1 MGVQFHCLI
10 YQVFCIAEE
19 ETEADELK
27 ADVKK
32 FLYDLRMQAEVI
44 VVTMKSWEA
53 HQEDNQ
59 VVGNTG
65 RNDAMESFSKARKR
79 IADRITEG
87 AKGNT
92 NSSNAHSETVHVT
105 AQEQQV
111 YVVCF
116 RVYLLLCFSSS
127 FLFSFHLPSIKSHS
141 TFYIPFLWD
150 GFV

>member
-1 MGVQFHCLI
+1 
-10 YQVFCIAEE
+10 VFCIAEE

-59 VVGNTG
+59 VVGHTG
-65 RNDAMESFSKARKR
+65 RDDAMESFSKARKR

-87 AKGNT
+87 VKGNT
-92 NSSNAHSETVHVT
+92 NSNNAHSESVHVT

-116 RVYLLLCFSSS
+116 DFTSCYVSLVVCYSTLSICLASSHIVHCT
-127 FLFSFHLPSIKSHS
+127 FHFCGINSKLDFQP
-141 TFYIPFLWD
+141 L
-150 GFV
+150 

>member
-1 MGVQFHCLI
+1 M
-10 YQVFCIAEE
+10 FCIAEE

-65 RNDAMESFSKARKR
+65 RDDAMESFSKARKR

-87 AKGNT
+87 AKGNI
-92 NSSNAHSETVHVT
+92 NSSIAHSETVHVT

-116 RVYLLLCFSSS
+116 
-127 FLFSFHLPSIKSHS
+127 
-141 TFYIPFLWD
+141 
-150 GFV
+150 